1 MYSTIPQPYNA
12 CAAPQPAA
20 ALRTRKHSC
29 PGDRVMDE
37 PLQGRQKVKRFLIWT
52 CTWLQGF
59 NWECAHRKEPA
70 WYRVLA
76 SRAPEMKA
84 AGITAVWLP
93 PTQRICQH

>member
-1 MYSTIPQPYNA
+1 MTALMTGSLMTCCKAISKHVLTWA
-12 CAAPQPAA
+12 C
-20 ALRTRKHSC
+20 TS
-29 PGDRVMDE
+29 
-37 PLQGRQKVKRFLIWT
+37 
-52 CTWLQGF
+52 LQGF

-93 PTQRICQH
+93 PPSTSVSIEVCSLVCSGVRVGDTGQKIIPMC